1 MGIEK
6 IIPLGNKSKQQ
17 LMEDKKMGLADLGNI
32 INAVKGLNIT
42 DEQKAQIKEV
52 VKQAG
57 NNKDTIIA
65 ELKKRNINVSADQ
78 IDSVIA
84 LADKL

>member
-1 MGIEK
+1 
-6 IIPLGNKSKQQ
+6 
-17 LMEDKKMGLADLGNI
+17 MGLADLGNI